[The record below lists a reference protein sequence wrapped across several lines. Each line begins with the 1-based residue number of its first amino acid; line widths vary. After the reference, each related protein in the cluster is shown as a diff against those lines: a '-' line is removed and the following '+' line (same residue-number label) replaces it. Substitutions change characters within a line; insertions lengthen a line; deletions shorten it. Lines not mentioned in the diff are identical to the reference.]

1 MKHVPQSLIRNV
13 LRYIEL
19 VKMPL
24 TVMKEIEVEELNGI
38 EEYFDKIEVK
48 E

>member
-13 LRYIEL
+13 MRYIEL
-19 VKMPL
+19 SKLPL
-24 TVMKEIEVEELNGI
+24 AAMKEIEVEELNGI

-48 E
+48 K